1 MKQTNNAIK
10 FLMAQYRAIYE
21 SAYFKGLATAGAAAL
36 TLGLAAGQAQAADL
50 THTEFGNI
58 EATSII
64 DIPTKFDKIN
74 ITQKADNTNKF
85 TINLST
91 ADSVENKVEGAAV
104 TANKATIFL
113 KGDKTKLKVA
123 AGTAEGKLTVDNL
136 NLEKGSVEVVA
147 NAQAA
152 TLDANRISLASG
164 TSISVSSTGA
174 GAATLGGNKTS
185 LFLGEGSTVTLGASG
200 SMTGNKLS
208 ANKGTVKF
216 ADGTLTAP
224 TYYDGDK
231 GGKPQVLNLTVEA
244 TKTGNIALKNAGDKL
259 GVLHLDSGSV
269 IDLVGGTTASNL
281 NIKDNGT
288 KGSILILNEGA
299 VLKSSKE
306 NNATSGGVINVSGA
320 AGTGTASNSEL
331 HVAGK
336 VLGGFLAPED
346 QTKNLAG
353 SVLLQGNSTLKF
365 IGKTSVDI
373 AADTTNKDGTAIK
386 VASGAAAVEGQVTV
400 SGAAVIE
407 GENLTISKALAT
419 GLNANLDVKAD
430 NLTLGKSDAHFDG
443 TSSLGAKS
451 ITAKNIKFVD
461 QKTFVLKDTITLQ
474 NIKAD
479 PSDST
484 KNIAQDGKIEGNVI
498 LADANNPLTVDGG
511 KLTSTGD
518 ITISG
523 GKLLVQN
530 TNKADVSSVTASGG
544 NYILDRA
551 AQNGAITV
559 SGANT
564 LLDLSNA
571 TLKYKDP
578 NAAPP
583 ANNVTLTVQ
592 DGGELKVKGDDL
604 GKLLVKDTSGA
615 VFDIKSGS
623 KLSATGSLTLADAS
637 LLVKQAT
644 TNQQTSEIVLADNGT
659 LAVADTLEIKNLAT
673 NGLEINTNA
682 TLQAGTLKLMLEET
696 AASGNAATLING
708 HFVVT
713 KGLETNAKKGLVVS
727 GAAAHFDLGGI
738 ETKDNVTTGIGT
750 GGTISTDITISGGKA
765 TVTSGKWVLD
775 KNLTLDGTS
784 STLTVGHD
792 DTVVDAKGDGIGAA
806 LAASNLIIKTGGSAT
821 VKTTGS
827 LDVTNIDAIGSSITV
842 SGAMSIAGT
851 YNESGTDAFGKF
863 GIKLADDAITL
874 KAGGSLTLNGA
885 GVEKALGAVGENG
898 GKITD
903 FKVDSG
909 AFVTAGALKSEAGS
923 TLTIDY
929 FKKGTVLTKEALTA
943 LSNALFGT
951 NATDLQ
957 GSIKLD
963 NVVFDGLTSSGGEV
977 KWSVAKEYGTNFLP
991 HYTNNDLMAAVL
1003 VQDTTDSPL
1012 YGHWGAVKDN
1022 DAASGTSITFAE
1034 NASLNKATHVNG
1046 KKYFAVGKD
1055 GALLGLGV
1063 AQNGTLTLANGGMA
1077 DAITIGKSGSFII
1090 DSRKGNTTELT
1101 SVSGDATTKVDL
1113 QSGKAVVNQDLKTGY
1128 MKTAE
1133 GSDLHVKGD
1142 LTLSSKKSN
1151 DKTPSV
1157 FEGTVTVDKNVSLS
1171 GDTTFAAKTQ
1181 VSGDFTSTNEVTFA
1195 ADTTIKGT
1203 AKFEGDKTLVL
1214 KGGLLNA
1221 KRVELATKDDS
1232 LFIGNQTK
1240 EGEGDK
1246 AKYNNE
1252 FGFLDAET
1260 AQLKSGSLFL
1270 TGKNVGYSSIG
1281 AIDYFG
1287 AAPQDINK
1295 ITNAGTVDGKVVVG
1309 SNSALMVGPQAS
1321 IDEMQYLY
1329 YRTGGAVMYLKDK
1342 LTVANGAR
1350 IILDAEAKQEAVIKD
1365 LDAANAGNGKYAA
1378 NWNGGAST
1386 PTKKTDADLFLG
1398 AGATLFV
1405 GPGVVEEDSA
1415 VYFDKDEA
1423 SILAEKGSKVV
1434 LDGDRFISSRD
1445 ITIFK
1450 DKDQNKGG
1458 KVQILGN
1465 KGENDI
1471 VVESINGIM
1480 GFTMEA
1486 GDYTQGGTLE
1496 LLKDKV
1502 DSAYRGASS
1511 PMRDYLISY
1520 ASLTKNWQAYYS
1532 KDPDANNG
1540 SSVDSKIDRDYL
1552 VSHKA
1557 NDNEATVDQK
1567 TGVITAKTGFHA
1579 SQFVAVKD
1587 SKGEYQV
1594 YHKAF
1599 NEFLEKVVRNTNGLA
1614 ADQAARMGVFGGA
1627 ADAAMLV
1634 GKSTSE
1640 AISGRFGMGHQG
1652 QIMTYANNGQGGAM
1666 WAVPVYKSREASSLE
1681 AQGLEFGTDT
1691 SIRGLVLGGD
1701 LTFDD
1706 GMRYGVSL
1714 NLGEGDSSGDGAAN
1728 GVSGEFKYY
1737 GLGLYAGFNYQA
1749 FSVVAD
1755 LGFAVVDSDVEANTA
1770 AGNVSS
1776 SFDATNISAG
1786 VTGQVNL
1793 SYRDIDIVPHI
1804 GARFSRIKLD
1814 DYDINGFGHVA
1825 STEANVYSV
1834 PAGVTISKE
1843 YFSEEWSFKPSI
1855 DFNVTGHFGDD
1866 SLDST
1871 VGWNGIN
1878 NLNVDTKTQFTDTGV
1893 SYGVLV
1899 GFGAESERLSI
1910 GAGLGYSGS
1919 SNIDEFTLTGS
1930 ARYTF

>member
-50 THTEFGNI
+50 TNTEFDKI
-58 EATSII
+58 EANSII

-74 ITQKADNTNKF
+74 ISTAATNANKF

-91 ADSVENKVEGAAV
+91 DKNAINTVEGVAV
-104 TANKATIFL
+104 TANKATVFL
-113 KGDKTKLKVA
+113 KGDKTTIKIAASNAA
-123 AGTAEGKLTVDNL
+123 AGSLTVDNL
-136 NLEKGSVEVVA
+136 NLEKGSVEVAA
-147 NAQAA
+147 NAQDA

-164 TSISVSSTGA
+164 TSISVLSTGA

-185 LFLGEGSTVTLGASG
+185 LFLGEGSTVTLGKSG
-200 SMTGNKLS
+200 SITGAKLS
-208 ANKGTVKF
+208 ANKGTIKF
-216 ADGTLTAP
+216 ADGTLSAP

-231 GGKPQVLNLTVEA
+231 GGKPQVLNLTVAA

-281 NIKDNGT
+281 NIKANADS

-299 VLKSSKE
+299 VLKSSKDGS
-306 NNATSGGVINVSGA
+306 ASAGGVINVSGA
-320 AGTGTASNSEL
+320 AASNSEL

-373 AADTTNKDGTAIK
+373 AADTTKADGSAI
-386 VASGAAAVEGQVTV
+386 VVV
-400 SGAAVIE
+400 SGANTTTGKVTLSAESTIS
-407 GENLTISKALAT
+407 GENLTISKAFGDANNLQNV
-419 GLNANLDVKAD
+419 LNVQAD
-430 NLTLGKSDAHFDG
+430 NLTLGNSSAHHSGDA
-443 TSSLGAKS
+443 LGAKS
-451 ITAKNIKFVD
+451 ISAKNIKFVD
-461 QKTFVLKDTITLQ
+461 KDTFVLKDTITLQ

-484 KNIAQDGKIEGNVI
+484 KNIAQDGKIEGPVI
-498 LADANNPLTVDGG
+498 LADATKPLTVDGG
-511 KLTSTGD
+511 KFTSTGD

-530 TNKADVSSVTASGG
+530 TNKSDISSVTASGG

-551 AQNGAITV
+551 ATDGAITV

-578 NAAPP
+578 NAANP
-583 ANNVTLTVQ
+583 ANNVTLSVQ
-592 DGGELKVKGDDL
+592 SGGELKVKGDDL
-604 GKLLVKDTSGA
+604 GKLLVNGKSGA
-615 VFDIKSGS
+615 VFDIQAQS
-623 KLSATGSLTLADAS
+623 KLSVTGNLTLSDPA
-637 LLVKQAT
+637 LLAKQAGT
-644 TNQQTSEIVLADNGT
+644 TSQITLADNGT
-659 LAVADTLEIKNLAT
+659 LAVADTLELQKFDAT
-673 NGLEINTNA
+673 NGLTINTNA
-682 TLQAGTLKLMLEET
+682 TLQAGTLKLTLEEANKT
-696 AASGNAATLING
+696 GEAILKDG
-708 HFVVT
+708 HFVIT

-792 DTVVDAKGDGIGAA
+792 DTVVDAKGDGIGAV
-806 LAASNLIIKTGGSAT
+806 LAASNLIIKTGGSAS
-821 VKTTGS
+821 VNTTGS
-827 LDVTNIDAIGSSITV
+827 LEVTNIDAISNSITV

-851 YNESGTDAFGKF
+851 YNESVSDAFGKF

-903 FKVDSG
+903 FNVDSG
-909 AFVTAGALKSEAGS
+909 AFATAGALKSEAGS

-943 LSNALFGT
+943 LSKGLFGDPT
-951 NATDLQ
+951 TELK
-957 GSIKLD
+957 GSIDLG
-963 NVVFDGLTSSGGEV
+963 NVVFDGLASSGGEV

-991 HYTNNDLMAAVL
+991 RYKNKDLMAAVL

-1055 GALLGLGV
+1055 GALLGLDV

-1077 DAITIGKSGSFII
+1077 DAITIGDSGSFII

-1113 QSGKAVVNQDLKTGY
+1113 QSGKAVINQNLQTGY
-1128 MKTAE
+1128 MTTTE

-1142 LTLSSKKSN
+1142 LTLSSNNAN

-1321 IDEMQYLY
+1321 IEEMQYLY

-1342 LTVANGAR
+1342 LTVADGAR

-1365 LDAANAGNGKYAA
+1365 LGKTNDGKYAA
-1378 NWNGGAST
+1378 KWNGGAST
-1386 PTKKTDADLFLG
+1386 PPKKTDADLFLG

-1415 VYFDKDEA
+1415 VYFDKEEA

-1450 DKDQNKGG
+1450 DKDTNGG

-1486 GDYTQGGTLE
+1486 GDYTQGGNLE

-1557 NDNEATVDQK
+1557 NDNEATVDQD
-1567 TGVITAKTGFHA
+1567 GVITAKQGFHA

-1786 VTGQVNL
+1786 ITGQVNL

>member
-50 THTEFGNI
+50 TNTEFDKI
-58 EATSII
+58 EANSII

-74 ITQKADNTNKF
+74 ISTAATNANKF

-91 ADSVENKVEGAAV
+91 DKNAINTVEGVAV
-104 TANKATIFL
+104 TANKATVFL
-113 KGDKTKLKVA
+113 KGDNTKLNIAASTSNAA
-123 AGTAEGKLTVDNL
+123 AGSLTVDNL
-136 NLEKGSVEVVA
+136 NLEKGSVEVAA

-164 TSISVSSTGA
+164 TSISVLSTGA

-185 LFLGEGSTVTLGASG
+185 LFLGEGSTVTLGKSG
-200 SMTGNKLS
+200 SMTGAKLS
-208 ANKGTVKF
+208 ANKGTIKF
-216 ADGTLTAP
+216 VDGTLSAP

-231 GGKPQVLNLTVEA
+231 GGKPQVLNLTVAA
-244 TKTGNIALKNAGDKL
+244 TKTGNIALKNDGDKL

-269 IDLVGGTTASNL
+269 IDLVGGATASNL
-281 NIKDNGT
+281 NIKANADS

-299 VLKSSKE
+299 VLKSSKDGS
-306 NNATSGGVINVSGA
+306 ASAGGVINVSGA
-320 AGTGTASNSEL
+320 AASNSEL

-373 AADTTNKDGTAIK
+373 AADTTKADGSAI
-386 VASGAAAVEGQVTV
+386 VVV
-400 SGAAVIE
+400 SGANTTTGKVTLSAESTIS
-407 GENLTISKALAT
+407 GENLTISKAFGDANNLQNV
-419 GLNANLDVKAD
+419 LNVQAD
-430 NLTLGKSDAHFDG
+430 NLTLGNSSAHHSGDA
-443 TSSLGAKS
+443 LGAKS
-451 ITAKNIKFVD
+451 ISAKNIKFVD
-461 QKTFVLKDTITLQ
+461 KDTFVLKDTITLQ

-484 KNIAQDGKIEGNVI
+484 KNIAQDGKIEGPVI
-498 LADANNPLTVDGG
+498 LADATKPLTVDGG
-511 KLTSTGD
+511 KFTSTGD

-571 TLKYKDP
+571 TLKYKDD
-578 NAAPP
+578 NVAT
-583 ANNVTLTVQ
+583 NNVTLTVQ
-592 DGGELKVKGDDL
+592 DGGEIKVKGDDL
-604 GKLLVKDTSGA
+604 GKLLVKGKSGA
-615 VFDIKSGS
+615 VFDIQAQS
-623 KLSATGSLTLADAS
+623 KLSVTGNLTLSDPT
-637 LLVKQAT
+637 LIVKTAT
-644 TNQQTSEIVLADNGT
+644 AANQTSEIVLSGSGT
-659 LAVADTLEIKNLAT
+659 LAVADTLELQKFDAT
-673 NGLEINTNA
+673 NGLTINTNA

-696 AASGNAATLING
+696 AASGNAAILKDG
-708 HFVVT
+708 HFVIT
-713 KGLETNAKKGLVVS
+713 NGLETNAEKGLVVS
-727 GAAAHFDLGGI
+727 GANSTFDLGGI
-738 ETKDNVTTGIGT
+738 ETKDKVSTSLSN
-750 GGTISTDITISGGKA
+750 GGKVSVDVTISGGKA

-775 KNLTLDGTS
+775 KNLTLESAG
-784 STLTVGHD
+784 STLTVGHA
-792 DTVVDAKGDGIGAA
+792 DTVVDAKGEGIGAA

-821 VKTTGS
+821 VNTTGS
-827 LDVTNIDAIGSSITV
+827 LDVTNIDAISNSITV
-842 SGAMSIAGT
+842 SGAMIIAGT
-851 YNESGTDAFGKF
+851 YNEKETSSDAFKKF

-898 GKITD
+898 GKITN
-903 FKVDSG
+903 FQVDSG
-909 AFVTAGALKSEAGS
+909 AFATAGALKSEAGS
-923 TLTIDY
+923 TLTINY

-943 LSNALFGT
+943 LSKGLFGDPT
-951 NATDLQ
+951 TELK
-957 GSIKLD
+957 GSIDLG
-963 NVVFDGLTSSGGEV
+963 NVVFDGLASSGGEV

-991 HYTNNDLMAAVL
+991 KYKNKDLMAAVL
-1003 VQDTTDSPL
+1003 VQDTTDSSL

-1055 GALLGLGV
+1055 GALLGLDV

-1077 DAITIGKSGSFII
+1077 DAITIGNSGSFII

-1101 SVSGDATTKVDL
+1101 SVSGGDTAQVTL
-1113 QSGKAVVNQDLKTGY
+1113 SSGKAVVNKDLKTGY

-1142 LTLSSKKSN
+1142 LTLSSDNAN

-1181 VSGDFTSTNEVTFA
+1181 VSGDFTSANEVTFA

-1203 AKFEGDKTLVL
+1203 AQFEGDKTLVL

-1260 AQLKSGSLFL
+1260 AQLKSGSVFL
-1270 TGKNVGYSSIG
+1270 TGKSVGYSSIG

-1342 LTVANGAR
+1342 LTVADGAR

-1365 LDAANAGNGKYAA
+1365 LGKTNDGKYAA
-1378 NWNGGAST
+1378 KWNGGAST
-1386 PTKKTDADLFLG
+1386 PPKKTDADLFLG

-1415 VYFDKDEA
+1415 VYFDKEEA

-1450 DKDQNKGG
+1450 DKDQNNGG

-1486 GDYTQGGTLE
+1486 GDYTQGGNLE

-1540 SSVDSKIDRDYL
+1540 SSVDSNIDRDYL

-1557 NDNEATVDQK
+1557 NDNEATVDQN
-1567 TGVITAKTGFHA
+1567 GVITAKQGFHA
-1579 SQFVAVKD
+1579 SQFVTVKD

>member
-50 THTEFGNI
+50 TNTEFDKI
-58 EATSII
+58 EANSII

-74 ITQKADNTNKF
+74 ISTAATNANKF

-91 ADSVENKVEGAAV
+91 DKNAINTVEGVAV
-104 TANKATIFL
+104 TANKATVFL
-113 KGDKTKLKVA
+113 KGDKTTIKIAASNAA
-123 AGTAEGKLTVDNL
+123 AGSLTVDNL
-136 NLEKGSVEVVA
+136 NLEKGSVEVAA
-147 NAQAA
+147 NAQDA

-164 TSISVSSTGA
+164 TSISVLSTGA

-185 LFLGEGSTVTLGASG
+185 LFLGEGSTVTLGKSG
-200 SMTGNKLS
+200 SITGAKLS
-208 ANKGTVKF
+208 ANKGTIKF
-216 ADGTLTAP
+216 ADGTLSAP

-231 GGKPQVLNLTVEA
+231 GGKPQVLNLTVAA

-281 NIKDNGT
+281 NIKANADS

-299 VLKSSKE
+299 VLKSSKDGS
-306 NNATSGGVINVSGA
+306 ASAGGVINVSGA
-320 AGTGTASNSEL
+320 AASNSEL

-346 QTKNLAG
+346 TAKNLAG

-373 AADTTNKDGTAIK
+373 AADTSKSKADGSAI
-386 VASGAAAVEGQVTV
+386 AVV
-400 SGAAVIE
+400 SGAKTTTGKVTLSAESTIS
-407 GENLTISKALAT
+407 GENLTISKAFGAANNLQNV
-419 GLNANLDVKAD
+419 LNVQAD
-430 NLTLGKSDAHFDG
+430 NLTLGNSSAHHSGDA
-443 TSSLGAKS
+443 LGAKS
-451 ITAKNIKFVD
+451 ISAKNIKFVD
-461 QKTFVLKDTITLQ
+461 KDTFVLKDTITLQ

-484 KNIAQDGKIEGNVI
+484 KNIAQDGKIEGPVI
-498 LADANNPLTVDGG
+498 LADATKPLTVDGG

-523 GKLLVQN
+523 GKLLIKN
-530 TNKADVSSVTASGG
+530 DAKADISSVTASGG

-551 AQNGAITV
+551 ATDGAITV

-571 TLKYKDP
+571 TLKYKDD
-578 NAAPP
+578 NVAT
-583 ANNVTLTVQ
+583 NNVTLTVQ

-604 GKLLVKDTSGA
+604 GKLLVQGKSGA

-637 LLVKQAT
+637 LLVNQAT
-644 TNQQTSEIVLADNGT
+644 TNNQTSQIVLADSGT
-659 LAVADTLEIKNLAT
+659 LAVADTLEIKNLTT
-673 NGLEINTNA
+673 NGLEINTDA
-682 TLQAGTLKLMLEET
+682 TLQAGTLKLMLKET
-696 AASGNAATLING
+696 DASGNAATLKSG
-708 HFVVT
+708 HFVIT
-713 KGLETNAKKGLVVS
+713 KGLETNAEKGLVVS
-727 GAAAHFDLGGI
+727 GANSKFDLGGI
-738 ETKDNVTTGIGT
+738 ETKDKVSTSLSN
-750 GGTISTDITISGGKA
+750 GGKVSVDVTISGGKA

-775 KNLTLDGTS
+775 KKLTLDGTS

-792 DTVVDAKGDGIGAA
+792 DTVVDAKGDGIGAV
-806 LAASNLIIKTGGSAT
+806 LAASNLIIKTGGSAS
-821 VKTTGS
+821 VNTTGS
-827 LDVTNIDAIGSSITV
+827 LEVTNIDAISNSITV

-851 YNESGTDAFGKF
+851 YNESVSDAFGKF

-903 FKVDSG
+903 FNVDSG
-909 AFVTAGALKSEAGS
+909 AFATAGALKSEAGS

-929 FKKGTVLTKEALTA
+929 FKKGTVLTKDALTA

-951 NATDLQ
+951 PATDLK
-957 GSIKLD
+957 GSIDLG
-963 NVVFDGLTSSGGEV
+963 NVVFDGLASSGGEV

-991 HYTNNDLMAAVL
+991 RYKNKDLMAAVL

-1055 GALLGLGV
+1055 GALLGLDV

-1077 DAITIGKSGSFII
+1077 DAITIGDSGSFII

-1113 QSGKAVVNQDLKTGY
+1113 QSGKAVINQNLQTGY
-1128 MKTAE
+1128 MTTTE

-1142 LTLSSKKSN
+1142 LTLSSNNAN

-1321 IDEMQYLY
+1321 IEEMQYLY

-1342 LTVANGAR
+1342 LTVDDGAR

-1365 LDAANAGNGKYAA
+1365 LGKTNDGKYAA
-1378 NWNGGAST
+1378 KWNGGAST
-1386 PTKKTDADLFLG
+1386 PPKKTDADLFLG

-1415 VYFDKDEA
+1415 VYFDKEEA

-1450 DKDQNKGG
+1450 DKDTNGG

-1486 GDYTQGGTLE
+1486 GDYTQGGNLE

-1557 NDNEATVDQK
+1557 NDNEATVDQD
-1567 TGVITAKTGFHA
+1567 GVITAKQGFHA

-1786 VTGQVNL
+1786 ITGQVNL